1 MNPRPPVD
9 CLSYILMV
17 CAQAW
22 PGQRVPWKL
31 VSPLIKREHK
41 QAREWGG
48 VRLIKSLKDHSL
60 MFIFPNNVPL
70 SPEQGGGPAGR
81 RQGKS
86 LNLHRLP
93 HSACCK

>member
-1 MNPRPPVD
+1 
-9 CLSYILMV
+9 MV
-17 CAQAW
+17 CLQAW

-86 LNLHRLP
+86 LNLHRLL